1 MKDKSVSP
9 FTLPQL
15 REEDIRDYADHL
27 YQQAN
32 CVPGHDLDN
41 GREATAGLKANIPAH
56 RSGVRL
62 HQHVNEPEIGELD
75 AISVAARPL
84 LV

>member
-1 MKDKSVSP
+1 MRDKP
-9 FTLPQL
+9 NGPHALP
-15 REEDIRDYADHL
+15 RPSTGDIRDYADHL